1 MNFEQLINRIS
12 QNKLTERK
20 IGNLRVGEI
29 PEGTPIDHVIEL
41 VSFAR
46 VAQKYRDAYEN
57 GDDIPED
64 LTDEIFEQI
73 KINKEEFDR
82 MPGAPK

>member
-20 IGNLRVGEI
+20 IGNLRVAEI
-29 PEGTPIDHVIEL
+29 PEGTPIDHIIEL
-41 VSFAR
+41 VSFAV

-73 KINKEEFDR
+73 KINKKEFDR
-82 MPGAPK
+82 MPGALK